1 MPEHILDTTYIV
13 YKHTNQINGK
23 SYIGISSQSLKSR
36 SGSNGKN
43 YNKNKHFY
51 DAIKKYGWNN
61 FSHEVLFSGLSPI
74 DAQRKEIELIAK
86 YQSNN
91 PQYGYNLSSGGESG
105 NAGCTMS
112 EAEKSRRSQAYSG
125 KGNPMYGKRGKNNP
139 NYQRKCSDATREALS
154 RALKGRT
161 FDDSSIEKMRA
172 AQKQRA
178 HWAGEKNPMYGK
190 TYADAPQAK
199 RVICL
204 DTQKS
209 FSSIK
214 EAAETYG
221 ICASSITAC
230 CKGKRN
236 VAGGYHW
243 KYDGGDN
250 NGA

>member
-1 MPEHILDTTYIV
+1 MSEQIVEATYIV

-23 SYIGISSQSLKSR
+23 SYIGISSQSLDAR
-36 SGSNGKN
+36 FGSNGKN
-43 YNKNKHFY
+43 YKKNKHFY
-51 DAIKKYGWNN
+51 DAIQKYGWDS
-61 FSHEVLFSGLSPI
+61 FSHEVLISGLSKS
-74 DAQRKEIELIAK
+74 DAQNKEIELIAK
-86 YQSNN
+86 YKSNN
-91 PQYGYNLSSGGESG
+91 AQYGYNLSVGGESG

-112 EAEKSRRSQAYSG
+112 EAEKFRRSQAYSG
-125 KGNPMYGKRGKNNP
+125 EGNPMYGKRGKNNP
-139 NYQRKCSDATREALS
+139 NYQRECSDATREALS

-161 FDDSSIEKMRA
+161 FNSATIAKMSS

-178 HWAGEKNPMYGK
+178 HWVGERNPMYGK

-221 ICASSITAC
+221 VCATSITAC

-236 VAGGYHW
+236 VAGGYRW

>member
-1 MPEHILDTTYIV
+1 MSEQIVEATYIV

-23 SYIGISSQSLKSR
+23 SYIGISSQSLDAR

-43 YNKNKHFY
+43 YKKNKHFY
-51 DAIKKYGWNN
+51 DAIQKYGWDS
-61 FSHEVLFSGLSPI
+61 FSHEVLFNGLSKTE
-74 DAQRKEIELIAK
+74 AQHIEVELIAK
-86 YQSNN
+86 YKSNDS
-91 PQYGYNLSSGGESG
+91 QYGYNLSSGGESG

-112 EAEKSRRSQAYSG
+112 ESERLRRSQAYSG

-139 NYQRKCSDATREALS
+139 NYQRKCSTATKETLS

-161 FDDSSIEKMRA
+161 FDSSTIAKMSS

-178 HWAGEKNPMYGK
+178 HWAGYKNPMYGK
-190 TYADAPQAK
+190 TYSYAPQAR

-214 EAAETYG
+214 EASETYG
-221 ICASSITAC
+221 VCATSITAC

-236 VAGGYHW
+236 VAGGYRW
-243 KYDGGDN
+243 KYD
-250 NGA
+250 